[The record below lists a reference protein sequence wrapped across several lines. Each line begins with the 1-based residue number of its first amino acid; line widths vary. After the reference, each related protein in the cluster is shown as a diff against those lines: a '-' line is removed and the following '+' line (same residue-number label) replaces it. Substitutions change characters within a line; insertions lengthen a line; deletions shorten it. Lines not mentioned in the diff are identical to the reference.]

1 MELVMIFRLIPE
13 MKEQF
18 QASQRLPVEQEWVY
32 EMENIVDILLFSII
46 FITYHRGDSPRG
58 V

>member
-1 MELVMIFRLIPE
+1 

-32 EMENIVDILLFSII
+32 EMENIVDRLLFSII
-46 FITYHRGDSPRG
+46 LPIKSKPMYL
-58 V
+58 

>member
-18 QASQRLPVEQEWVY
+18 QASQRLPLEQEWVY

-46 FITYHRGDSPRG
+46 LPIKSNPMYL
-58 V
+58 